1 VVIDDDRGWG
11 VEQLLNDVRYAAR
24 GLAKSP
30 GTAVIAVIALTLGI
44 GLTSV
49 MFSIVYGALHRGLPF
64 EGGDRIVHMER
75 ANPSEGIESMEVT
88 IHDFTYWQERQ
99 RSFETFAAFRMG
111 TVNIR
116 GTERPERFEGA
127 FVSHQFFDVTGEQ
140 PILGRTFTA
149 EETGPGVPLR
159 VVLGHSAWEDRF
171 GGDPG
176 VLNQI
181 VTVNGEQGEIIG
193 VMPEGFEFPLE
204 EDVWVPLR
212 LDPVA
217 IPRGE
222 GFGLEVIGKLREG
235 VSIDQ
240 AGRELE
246 LVAAELAAEYPETNE
261 GVTANLKPYTEEFIG
276 SEETGLLYVMLAAV
290 VLVLIIACANV
301 ANLLL
306 ARASMRIRDMA
317 IRTAMGASRRR
328 IIGQVM
334 SEALVLATV
343 GVVFGL
349 GVAWVGITLFDRAV
363 EPTNPPFWLVFKL
376 DAPIIAFVVGV
387 GVLAAVVSGLIP
399 ALRASRTDVNAI
411 LKDESRGSSSLQIG
425 KLSRALVV
433 AEVALSMALL
443 FSSGLMFQSFTRV
456 NNIDLGF
463 RADEVFSARVGVF
476 PERFP
481 DTEARLRFWED
492 LENRLAAMPG
502 VRAASLSSSAPG
514 TGNGM
519 TSVRIAG
526 QSYQADQDLP
536 LARWAL
542 ATAEFDETMG
552 FEVLE
557 GRWFTDLD
565 DAGGAPVAVVNRS
578 FADRHFPEGGALG
591 KFITP
596 QLSPIGGEVEPMQR
610 EIVGIVP
617 DLYMQSIG
625 DTESDPDGVYLPL
638 AQLDANFLTLLAW
651 TEGEPLR
658 LTQDVRDAVFAA
670 DPDTPIY
677 WAQTVQQAID
687 ENLWFFGIFGSLFMA
702 FGAAALFLSSVGLY
716 GVMAFSVAAR
726 TQEMGVR
733 MALGS
738 ATNRVRGL
746 VLRQGLKQIV
756 IGSMIG
762 VVLALLLGQGLS
774 MILFGVTPRDPVT
787 LLAVFLLL
795 LTTGMAASYFPALRA
810 TRVDP
815 VVALRAE

>member
-1 VVIDDDRGWG
+1 MK
-11 VEQLLNDVRYAAR
+11 DVRYAAR

-30 GTAVIAVIALTLGI
+30 GTAVVAVIALTLGI

-75 ANPSEGIESMEVT
+75 ANLSEGIESMEVT
-88 IHDFTYWQERQ
+88 IHDFAWWEERQ

-127 FVSHQFFDVTGEQ
+127 FVSDQFFEVTAEQ
-140 PILGRTFTA
+140 PILGRTFTPD
-149 EETGPGVPLR
+149 ETGPGVPLR

-171 GGDPG
+171 GRDPG
-176 VLNQI
+176 VLNQT

-204 EDVWVPLR
+204 EEVWVPLR

-217 IPRGE
+217 LPRGE
-222 GFGLEVIGKLREG
+222 GFTLEVIGKLREG
-235 VSIDQ
+235 ISIDQ

-246 LVAAELAAEYPETNE
+246 LIAAELAAEYPETNE
-261 GVTANLKPYTEEFIG
+261 GVTARLKPYTEEFIG
-276 SEETGLLYVMLAAV
+276 SEETGLLYVMLVAV

-306 ARASMRIRDMA
+306 ARASTRIRDMA

-334 SEALVLATV
+334 SEAVVLAAV

-376 DAPIIAFVVGV
+376 DAPILAFIAAI
-387 GVLAAVVSGLIP
+387 GVLAALVSGVIP

-456 NNIDLGF
+456 NNIDPGF
-463 RADEVFSARVGVF
+463 RTDEVFSARVGVF

-492 LENRLAAMPG
+492 LENRLAAIPG
-502 VRAASLSSSAPG
+502 VRAAALSSTVPG

-519 TSVRIAG
+519 VSVRIVG
-526 QSYQADQDLP
+526 RSYQADQDVP
-536 LARWAL
+536 FARWAL
-542 ATAEFDETMG
+542 ATPDFDDAMG
-552 FEVLE
+552 FDVLE
-557 GRWFTDLD
+557 GRWFNALD
-565 DAGGAPVAVVNRS
+565 GAGAAPVAIVNRS
-578 FADRHFPEGGALG
+578 FADAHFPEEGALG
-591 KFITP
+591 RFITP
-596 QLSPIGGEVEPMQR
+596 QLTPIDSDDEPLQR

-617 DLYMQSIG
+617 DLYMQSVG
-625 DTESDPDGVYLPL
+625 DNEGQPADGFYLPL

-651 TEGEPLR
+651 TDGEPLR
-658 LTQDVRDAVFAA
+658 LTQDVRDAVIAA

-677 WAQTVQQAID
+677 WARTVQQAID
-687 ENLWFFGIFGSLFMA
+687 ENLWFYGIFGSLFMA

-716 GVMAFSVAAR
+716 GVMAFSVTAR

-738 ATNRVRGL
+738 AAREVRGL
-746 VLRQGLKQIV
+746 VLRQGLRQILIGSV
-756 IGSMIG
+756 IGTG
-762 VVLALLLGQGLS
+762 LALLLGQGLS
-774 MILFGVTPRDPVT
+774 LVLFGVTPWDPVT
-787 LLAVFLLL
+787 LVAVFLLL
-795 LTTGMAASYFPALRA
+795 LTTGMAASFFPALRA